1 MPIRSPAAIITYDTA
16 PSHQWCWL
24 PQWYSGGDSAYC
36 LLAKFSRLN
45 VLTIRETCE
54 VFIKPNEKAGIK
66 FEVGHPHY
74 PRVDLRFSTNLSIG
88 RLANIL
94 RLDPAS
100 LQSGFVDTL
109 FSNAAR
115 SSATYLKWCSTCASS
130 GFHSAVYQLDFVHTC
145 PLHKTSLLH
154 RCKKCGSQLPYELHA
169 PTGVTLFCCPR
180 CRTDAAPTLSTPKRG
195 FAISDESAAALASHV
210 DLIRFADQLPTL
222 IDKCRASVGSPY
234 MPLVLSKPDNRQR
247 ALSFRHFVA
256 DVLKTVSVKGSQQP
270 QMEMQLLAPVSTF
283 IEVHEK
289 ENAHAI
295 HPEKGRVTRIA
306 VSVAKATDQ
315 KLADATAIY
324 RVIRRHLW
332 RHRVCEH
339 RACARYAM
347 KALWWDLDGE
357 KTDAFCATAL
367 AFMRWRMQWEGRRVP
382 SRMLERPERTA
393 TSYGLLGWISK
404 DAPIPSV
411 YWSTKFETWLNTYI
425 LAAACFDSFR
435 AWERRCS
442 TDEQNKKISWNFRDN
457 DDYARRHWACTGRG
471 TRSEPGMLFL
481 EPLLGRESKFYESVA
496 FDRAHY
502 LRSRQIIDLL
512 KR

>member
-1 MPIRSPAAIITYDTA
+1 MRSPTAIITYDTA

-54 VFIKPNEKAGIK
+54 VFIKPNEKADNK
-66 FEVGHPHY
+66 FKIGHPHY
-74 PRVDLRFSTNLSIG
+74 PRVDLRLSTNLSIG
-88 RLANIL
+88 RLSNIL

-109 FSNAAR
+109 FSNAVR
-115 SSATYLKWCSTCASS
+115 SSATYLKWCSTCANS

-154 RCKKCGSQLPYELHA
+154 RCRKCGSQLPYELHA
-169 PTGVTLFCCPR
+169 PTGVTLFCCPQ
-180 CRTDAAPTLSTPKRG
+180 CRTDAAPALSTPKHG
-195 FAISDESAAALASHV
+195 FAISDESAAVLASHV

-234 MPLVLSKPDNRQR
+234 MPLLLSKPDNRQR

-256 DVLKTVSVKGSQQP
+256 NVLTTVSVKGRRQA
-270 QMEMQLLAPVSTF
+270 QLELSLLEPISTF
-283 IEVHEK
+283 IERPEMK
-289 ENAHAI
+289 NAHAI
-295 HPEKGRVTRIA
+295 QPKKRRVAHSA
-306 VSVAKATDQ
+306 VSIAKATDQ

-332 RHRVCEH
+332 RHRVCGH

-347 KALWWDLDGE
+347 RALWWDLDGE
-357 KTDAFCATAL
+357 KTEAFCATAL

-382 SRMLERPERTA
+382 ARMLERPERAA
-393 TSYGLLGWISK
+393 TPYGLLAWISR

-411 YWSTKFETWLNTYI
+411 YWSTKFETWLNKYI

-435 AWERRCS
+435 AWEQRCLR
-442 TDEQNKKISWNFRDN
+442 DEHNGKIAWSFRDH
-457 DDYARRHWACTGRG
+457 DHYARRHWACSGRG
-471 TRSEPGMLFL
+471 TSFEPGLLFL
-481 EPLLGRESKFYESVA
+481 EPSIGSASEFCRSVP
-496 FDRAHY
+496 FDRAHFR
-502 LRSRQIIDLL
+502 RSRQIIDLL